1 MKTKLIILLFF
12 ITPLLFSQ
20 SENIDIEKIPDQLI
34 GSWVI
39 DQPGE
44 GQIPSQIFRWKFKKT
59 TSNKGECE
67 FHWLFKRQE
76 DPEYITVGV
85 AVYDFYII
93 GNRIKGEITKAGSQ
107 QKQAMVMEFYDE
119 IKWYLPG
126 DEYYEKFGM
135 KEINS
140 EYEIKENVLILFE
153 DNNKDGDYEED
164 GEVQKYLREEKDS

>member
-20 SENIDIEKIPDQLI
+20 SENIEIEKIPDQLI
-34 GSWVI
+34 GSCVI

-85 AVYDFYII
+85 AVYDFYKSRHQERIQQTTQKGFKGTP
-93 GNRIKGEITKAGSQ
+93 GNICNERRSKSQ
-107 QKQAMVMEFYDE
+107 K
-119 IKWYLPG
+119 P
-126 DEYYEKFGM
+126 FG
-135 KEINS
+135 
-140 EYEIKENVLILFE
+140 
-153 DNNKDGDYEED
+153 
-164 GEVQKYLREEKDS
+164 